1 MTIGRPVN
9 LVRALVA
16 HSLFSDRRLLG
27 SAAIVAGGLFSSKVL
42 GLVREILIARTFG
55 TRGDLDAF
63 YAATSFSDL
72 LFSLIAG
79 GALASVFIPVLSTY
93 LAQNGDG
100 SKAEAETG
108 WQFSS
113 AVINAVFVIVGLF
126 SAFGMVVAPQIVEH
140 FLAPGFSPERQAL
153 TAALL
158 RLVLIS
164 TVIFGVSG
172 TLTGILHAHNHF
184 LLPSL
189 APSLYNLGIIAGA
202 VLLAP
207 RWGIMGLAYG
217 VVAGSALHLLIQ
229 VPGLVRYRARYFLTL
244 GIRLDGTRHLIEL
257 LGPRVITM
265 GAVRLTFIIMTNLAS
280 RLGEG
285 SISALSYAYSVWQF
299 PESLIGTAIALAV
312 FPRLAARAVEGNMRE
327 LRRTYHLALFS
338 ILALAVPAALVLIL
352 FPEPIIRLL
361 FQRGE
366 FGDASV
372 AMVALVLRFYALAV
386 VGESL
391 LELTSRIF
399 YARHDARTPMWVA
412 LGSMLARVGMMLW
425 WNTLW
430 GAAGIALAYAVGVG
444 LEGGALYW
452 LARAGLAAETG
463 PAVLQ
468 AATPAKEIE

>member
-108 WQFSS
+108 WQFAS

-285 SISALSYAYSVWQF
+285 
-299 PESLIGTAIALAV
+299 
-312 FPRLAARAVEGNMRE
+312 
-327 LRRTYHLALFS
+327 RRK
-338 ILALAVPAALVLIL
+338 
-352 FPEPIIRLL
+352 
-361 FQRGE
+361 
-366 FGDASV
+366 
-372 AMVALVLRFYALAV
+372 
-386 VGESL
+386 
-391 LELTSRIF
+391 
-399 YARHDARTPMWVA
+399 
-412 LGSMLARVGMMLW
+412 
-425 WNTLW
+425 
-430 GAAGIALAYAVGVG
+430 
-444 LEGGALYW
+444 W
-452 LARAGLAAETG
+452 L
-463 PAVLQ
+463 
-468 AATPAKEIE
+468 